1 MESADSVCA
10 EALHR
15 QSIADETAIM
25 GCLMILRFH
34 NIDDISE
41 ILLQLPK
48 KILELLSGSCRAMMV
63 YIECNYAN
71 SRKQFRYTKSKPDA
85 CGA

>member
-34 NIDDISE
+34 NIDDISRD
-41 ILLQLPK
+41 IQLM
-48 KILELLSGSCRAMMV
+48 AM
-63 YIECNYAN
+63 
-71 SRKQFRYTKSKPDA
+71 RKGTAKV
-85 CGA
+85 